1 MLHRSFYIQGKSATI
16 RFPVLPHF
24 VSEKP
29 LQFVFRIIHS
39 DKFPYMQKYFFAY
52 AEIYFCIYENFPAY
66 IRKFPAIYT
75 EISSL

>member
-29 LQFVFRIIHS
+29 LQFVFRIIVSGEH
-39 DKFPYMQKYFFAY
+39 A
-52 AEIYFCIYENFPAY
+52 
-66 IRKFPAIYT
+66 AIYDCRW
-75 EISSL
+75 IHHLLLSLSRVKF